1 MSFELNKIIRENIKS
16 LKPYSSARD
25 EFKGKADVFLDA
37 NENNFGSVGS
47 SENYNR
53 YPDPLQW
60 KVKTKLSEI
69 KKVKTENIFIGNG
82 SDEAIDLIFRCFCEP
97 GIDNVIITPPTYGM
111 YEVSANINH
120 VSLVKVNLSDDYQIK
135 EKEILNSITPNTKA
149 IFVCSPNNPTGNL
162 IDSSKIEYLLKNYNG
177 LVIVDE
183 AYIDY
188 VGKEIWVSQLNT
200 YPNLIVLQ
208 TFSKAWGLANL
219 RIGLAYASKE
229 IIDVFNKVK
238 PPYNVNG
245 YSQDIAL
252 KALNNVK
259 QKEDW
264 VAQTINERNILVKS
278 LKEISYINKIYPS
291 DANFVLFKC
300 IDANA
305 LYKLLTD
312 KGIVTRNRS
321 SVTLCENGIR
331 VSVGTPLENQKL
343 ISTLKELN
351 F

>member
-1 MSFELNKIIRENIKS
+1 
-16 LKPYSSARD
+16 
-25 EFKGKADVFLDA
+25 
-37 NENNFGSVGS
+37 
-47 SENYNR
+47 
-53 YPDPLQW
+53 
-60 KVKTKLSEI
+60 
-69 KKVKTENIFIGNG
+69 
-82 SDEAIDLIFRCFCEP
+82 
-97 GIDNVIITPPTYGM
+97 
-111 YEVSANINH
+111 
-120 VSLVKVNLSDDYQIK
+120 
-135 EKEILNSITPNTKA
+135 
-149 IFVCSPNNPTGNL
+149 
-162 IDSSKIEYLLKNYNG
+162 
-177 LVIVDE
+177 
-183 AYIDY
+183 
-188 VGKEIWVSQLNT
+188 
-200 YPNLIVLQ
+200 VLQ

-259 QKEDW
+259 QKEEW

-291 DANFVLFKC
+291 DSNFVLFKC

-331 VSVGTPLENQKL
+331 VSIGTPLENQKL

>member
-1 MSFELNKIIRENIKS
+1 MSFELNKLIRENIKS

-25 EFKGKADVFLDA
+25 EFKGKAEVFLDA

-47 SENYNR
+47 NENYNR

-69 KKVKTENIFIGNG
+69 KNVKPESIFIGNG

-97 GIDNVIITPPTYGM
+97 GIDNVIVTPPTYGM
-111 YEVSANINH
+111 YEVSANINN
-120 VSLVKVNLSDDYQIK
+120 VALVKVNLNEEYQIK
-135 EKEILNSITPNTKA
+135 ENEILNSVTPNTKA
-149 IFVCSPNNPTGNL
+149 IFICSPNNPTGNL
-162 IDSSKIEYLLKNYNG
+162 IDSSKIEYLLNNYNG

-188 VGKEIWVSQLNT
+188 VGEEIWINHINN

-219 RIGLAYASKE
+219 RIGLAFASKD

-245 YSQDIAL
+245 YSQNIAL
-252 KALNNVK
+252 NALNNVK
-259 QKEDW
+259 QKEEW
-264 VAQTINERNILVKS
+264 VTKTIHERTNLVNY
-278 LKEISYINKIYPS
+278 LKEVSYINKIYPS

-300 IDANA
+300 KDANS

-321 SVTLCENGIR
+321 TVTLCENGIR
-331 VSVGTPLENQKL
+331 VSIGTPEENQKL
-343 ISTLKELN
+343 ISTLKEIKL
-351 F
+351 